1 MEFKAYYYV
10 DENKCIISKK
20 NDSIPDFESVN
31 NKDSIVID
39 LESKN
44 VENIYDFFR
53 NNVLKSILSSGDHIS
68 IDYSQI
74 ESETFYSEDS
84 FLKLIQLIEQLKEES
99 NKSITECLSEV
110 QDNATDNNQNDENN
124 VFDDDNNIITDNND
138 ELPF

>member
-20 NDSIPDFESVN
+20 NDCIPDFESVN

-53 NNVLKSILSSGDHIS
+53 NNVLKSILSSGDLIS

-84 FLKLIQLIEQLKEES
+84 FLKLIKLIEQLKEES

-110 QDNATDNNQNDENN
+110 KDDAIDNNQNDENN
-124 VFDDDNNIITDNND
+124 VLDDNNIKIDNYD